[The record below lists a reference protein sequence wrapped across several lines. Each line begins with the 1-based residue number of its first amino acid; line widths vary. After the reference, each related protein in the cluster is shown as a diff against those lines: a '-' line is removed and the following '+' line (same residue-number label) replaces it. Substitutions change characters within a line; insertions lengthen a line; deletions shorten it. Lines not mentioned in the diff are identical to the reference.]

1 MHTLLFA
8 TTFNVSPEIESFL
21 PSHAKSEIQRRFSAL
36 KLFRRGF
43 MDGPSFRDALWV
55 AYLMLTAEEP
65 RQMNIDQL
73 LWAGLPNL
81 LLLFLRKRLYDGAGT
96 NNGWPLANEINS
108 LVIALAW
115 RLSSECK
122 FI

>member
-1 MHTLLFA
+1 
-8 TTFNVSPEIESFL
+8 
-21 PSHAKSEIQRRFSAL
+21 
-36 KLFRRGF
+36 
-43 MDGPSFRDALWV
+43 
-55 AYLMLTAEEP
+55 MLTAEEP

-122 FI
+122 FT